1 MDKLKLLLFF
11 VVFMTVVSYGFSHD
25 TGEGDFSFDWL
36 NMELEVSGKGMI
48 TPSDYGNYID
58 WQYDATLR
66 AQTNLFKNFIVSM
79 NVLRLNA
86 YNFARDILMKEP
98 DKNEH
103 IYNYL
108 KEYTKRII
116 QYTDEGVII
125 KTRLP
130 MFGENGFARF
140 LLTAGED
147 RGSFPSYREYV
158 YSVAFTGLV
167 IDARELGRIPAID
180 PKIFD
185 EDHQTVYSVEL
196 IDEGNFEKWGAVQY
210 TDDPYYRGFEERV
223 GENPYRIVALENDK
237 LISTDI
243 AISNEDAKTL
253 LQDKIS
259 RESLVEGRVIII
271 IDTVL
276 VEMF

>member
-1 MDKLKLLLFF
+1 MDRLKLLLFI
-11 VVFMTVVSYGFSHD
+11 VVFITVISYGFSHD
-25 TGEGDFSFDWL
+25 SDEGDFSFDWL
-36 NMELEVSGKGMI
+36 NMELEVSGQGI
-48 TPSDYGNYID
+48 IIPSDFGNYID
-58 WQYDATLR
+58 WQYDAMLR
-66 AQTNLFKNFIVSM
+66 AQTNLYKNFIASM
-79 NVLRLNA
+79 SVLRLDA
-86 YNFARDILMKEP
+86 YNFARDILLREP
-98 DKNEH
+98 NKNER

-108 KEYTKRII
+108 KDYTKRII
-116 QYTDEGVII
+116 QYTEEGVII
-125 KTRLP
+125 KTSLP

-158 YSVAFTGLV
+158 YSVPFTGLV
-167 IDARELGRIPAID
+167 IDARGLGRTPAID

-196 IDEGNFEKWGAVQY
+196 IDESNFEKWGAVQY
-210 TDDPYYRGFEERV
+210 TDDPYYKGFEERV

-259 RESLVEGRVIII
+259 RKSLIEGRVIII
-271 IDTVL
+271 VNTVL